1 MCASWSRE
9 ETRPHRS
16 VSELLLVSRAAEIE
30 VLNPVKE
37 TRPQKG
43 RGVELYT
50 SFHVGLYVNDYIL
63 GGGYFEGV
71 CILHKELS

>member
-1 MCASWSRE
+1 M
-9 ETRPHRS
+9 
-16 VSELLLVSRAAEIE
+16 SRAAEVE
-30 VLNPVKE
+30 VLNPIKE

-43 RGVELYT
+43 RDVEIYILRIKQILYT
-50 SFHVGLYVNDYIL
+50 SFYVGLYVNDYIL